1 MDNTELFLR
10 IKALTHAIDIIFAN
24 QTDALIE
31 DANMLSMMLV
41 ELVDEYDLQREEL
54 KPTVKQVKLPLNLS
68 DIIKAEG
75 V

>member
-10 IKALTHAIDIIFAN
+10 IKALAHAIDIIFAN
-24 QTDALIE
+24 QTEALIE

-41 ELVDEYDLQREEL
+41 ELVDEYDLKREEL